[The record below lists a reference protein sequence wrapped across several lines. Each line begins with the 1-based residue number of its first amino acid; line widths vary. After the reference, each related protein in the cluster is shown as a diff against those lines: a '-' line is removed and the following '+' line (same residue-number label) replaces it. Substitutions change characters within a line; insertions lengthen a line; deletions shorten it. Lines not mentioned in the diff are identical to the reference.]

1 MQANRKASALRTV
14 ISDRLYTIVLSD
26 VKFAIVFCTNLCKT
40 VIVIVYFAKS
50 LGIVLVI
57 FAVAPFAGAWIEINS
72 GSCPQAG
79 HIVAP
84 FAGAWIEMPSGRT
97 VLTGVLSLPSRE
109 RGLKWH

>member
-57 FAVAPFAGAWIEINS
+57 FAVAPFAGAWIEMISNPLNTS
-72 GSCPQAG
+72 IAVRRSLRGS
-79 HIVAP
+79 VD
-84 FAGAWIEMPSGRT
+84 
-97 VLTGVLSLPSRE
+97 
-109 RGLKWH
+109 

>member
-57 FAVAPFAGAWIEINS
+57 FAVAPFAGAWIEIN
-72 GSCPQAG
+72 
-79 HIVAP
+79 
-84 FAGAWIEMPSGRT
+84 EMSRIMKRYG
-97 VLTGVLSLPSRE
+97 SLPSRE
-109 RGLKWH
+109 RGLKYCSYLLT

>member
-57 FAVAPFAGAWIEINS
+57 FAVAPFAGAWIEML
-72 GSCPQAG
+72 
-79 HIVAP
+79 V
-84 FAGAWIEMPSGRT
+84 R
-97 VLTGVLSLPSRE
+97 
-109 RGLKWH
+109 